1 MHPLLDSIEELSDS
15 EVEQKI
21 VELQRKYFQARNPYI
36 QQQIVMCLDAFKE
49 EAYARRRVAYE
60 KSIQNSQEDGNDLD
74 SLINVN

>member
-21 VELQRKYFQARNPYI
+21 VELQRKYFQSRNPHI

-49 EAYARRRVAYE
+49 EARARQRAAYE